1 MRKLRVWLRSRG
13 GDLGEDEILR
23 IWKGLFYCFWMSDKP
38 LVQGSDQI
46 RSTTVLLTANF
57 WVKEFFARITFT

>member
-1 MRKLRVWLRSRG
+1 MKKLRVWLRSRG

-38 LVQGSDQI
+38 LVQGLDQN
-46 RSTTVLLTANF
+46 TDHKPYDYEPLCG
-57 WVKEFFARITFT
+57 